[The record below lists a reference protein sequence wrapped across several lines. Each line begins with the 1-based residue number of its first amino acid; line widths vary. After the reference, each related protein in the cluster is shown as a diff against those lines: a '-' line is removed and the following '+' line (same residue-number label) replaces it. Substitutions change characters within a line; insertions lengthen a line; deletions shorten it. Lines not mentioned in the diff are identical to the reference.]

1 MPKEKAGKRSPN
13 VKITKPKAP
22 EKPKPTIPET
32 LPPVSEANKPIAKKQ
47 DDEASSSSNLNVRKQ
62 TQKLKEQPDSK
73 ASLLDKLASQPV
85 KSSSIWRGLGASK
98 EGFVII
104 SDVGEKKTFPT
115 VEEAEEFLNG

>member
-32 LPPVSEANKPIAKKQ
+32 LPPISEANKPIAKKQ
-47 DDEASSSSNLNVRKQ
+47 DNEVNLNVRKQ